1 MDDSISR
8 IINDDI
14 DIHET
19 LGVSSTS
26 TPQEIRRAYRQQALR
41 FHPDKNPGSAATFN
55 LILTS
60 YEILTDPALKSRYDE
75 LRELKASRAASRD
88 KLDELTRRF
97 QDEVI
102 ASEKKKQE
110 TKKHQFDIES
120 IREDGL
126 KRRRLQEQALISS
139 KGKSSMSI
147 YGIPL
152 RNNVSIVVPSDTPT
166 VLLKYKYKKELKDL
180 VDEDVISKI
189 MAIFGNVTRV
199 KLDGHDGRYAYAYVD
214 FETLDGCRKALE
226 HNYNESAKKWD
237 GTDVRKLASLLRGC
251 KKVDTTTSELT
262 ANEKV
267 NQILRDFTEHVN
279 SVSDKNAV
287 VS

>member
-41 FHPDKNPGSAATFN
+41 FHPDKNPSSAVTFS

-60 YEILTDPALKSRYDE
+60 YEILTDPVLKNRYDE
-75 LRELKASRAASRD
+75 LRELKASRAANRD

-97 QDEVI
+97 QDDVI

-110 TKKHQFDIES
+110 GRKHQFDIES

-126 KRRRLQEQALISS
+126 KRRRFQEQILVSS
-139 KGKSSMSI
+139 KSKSSVSI
-147 YGIPL
+147 HDIPL
-152 RNNVSIVVPSDTPT
+152 RNNVSIVAPSDTPT

-180 VDEDVISKI
+180 VDEGVISKI
-189 MAIFGNVTRV
+189 MAIFGSVTQV
-199 KLDGHDGRYAYAYVD
+199 KLDGHDERYAYAYVD
-214 FETLDGCRKALE
+214 FETLDGCKKALE

-251 KKVDTTTSELT
+251 KRVDTNAPELT

-267 NQILRDFTEHVN
+267 NQILRDFIENVN
-279 SVSDKNAV
+279 SRI
-287 VS
+287 